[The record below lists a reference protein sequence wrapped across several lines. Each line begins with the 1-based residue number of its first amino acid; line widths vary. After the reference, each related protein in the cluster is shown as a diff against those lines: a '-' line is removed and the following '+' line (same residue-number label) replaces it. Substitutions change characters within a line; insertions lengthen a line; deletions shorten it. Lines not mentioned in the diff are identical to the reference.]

1 LRLSPSF
8 SPLSAADE
16 MILGTCISPDTTE
29 VVIIA
34 SDKGDF
40 VANFKI
46 FAFQKRLRV
55 SSNIKLEFIA
65 RGKIPTSYWH
75 VDIS

>member
-1 LRLSPSF
+1 
-8 SPLSAADE
+8 
-16 MILGTCISPDTTE
+16 MILGTCISPDTIE
-29 VVIIA
+29 VEIIA
-34 SDKGDF
+34 GGKGDF

-55 SSNIKLEFIA
+55 SNSIMLEFIA
-65 RGKIPTSYWH
+65 RGKIPMLP